1 MFLYILNIYL
11 IVPGVRNEELS
22 RNSAGKRVRE
32 SGLFFLGE
40 FSCFPIPIAVA
51 FINQNPISVVH
62 L

>member
-11 IVPGVRNEELS
+11 IVPGVRNEELL

-32 SGLFFLGE
+32 VGCFLGE